1 MESRLLA
8 RRRLCEGGAAA
19 DDAVTAAALAGLMQL
34 IRSHRGDL
42 TAPFSGSLPS
52 PYPPGI
58 PRDSSS
64 EMHEPG
70 RFAAPSV
77 NGMIPG

>member
-52 PYPPGI
+52 PYPPGM
-58 PRDSSS
+58 PRSFAS
-64 EMHEPG
+64 ENVLAISPRCSASNCMSP
-70 RFAAPSV
+70 A
-77 NGMIPG
+77 